1 MITLC
6 GLSHFDY
13 NNPLAYSYEQ
23 AFQTLRS
30 LRLPYPAYEQLYR
43 RMVFN
48 VIGINNDD
56 HTKNISFLMD
66 QSGQWSLS
74 PAYDVTYA
82 FHPSHKYLSQHQLSV
97 NYKRTGIT
105 RDDLLIVAEGMNIKK
120 SSEIIEQIRETIKKW
135 LEFAAMAKIPKSQ
148 AISIGKTHL
157 INI

>member
-1 MITLC
+1 MRI
-6 GLSHFDY
+6 
-13 NNPLAYSYEQ
+13 
-23 AFQTLRS
+23 
-30 LRLPYPAYEQLYR
+30 LRLPYPAAEQLYR

-97 NYKRTGIT
+97 NNKRTGIS
-105 RDDLLIVAEGMNIKK
+105 RDDLLSVAEQMNIKK
-120 SSEIIEQIRETIKKW
+120 PKEIIEQIREAIKNW
-135 LEFAAMAKIPKSQ
+135 PGYAAMAKIPENQ
-148 AISIGKTHL
+148 VVSIGKTHL